1 MKLIDE
7 LKKFRNALLGISER
21 DYEFDAELE
30 DHEIPNSN
38 YYRLHYV
45 EFYRKNEQINP
56 RPDNIGIT
64 NWPCSTFML
73 PEGIS
78 KIRVY
83 AWVEGQDID
92 CENNAAGS
100 DFKFNFNGLRVSPEN
115 FA

>member
-45 EFYRKNEQINP
+45 EFYRKMN
-56 RPDNIGIT
+56 
-64 NWPCSTFML
+64 
-73 PEGIS
+73 
-78 KIRVY
+78 K
-83 AWVEGQDID
+83 
-92 CENNAAGS
+92 
-100 DFKFNFNGLRVSPEN
+100 
-115 FA
+115 